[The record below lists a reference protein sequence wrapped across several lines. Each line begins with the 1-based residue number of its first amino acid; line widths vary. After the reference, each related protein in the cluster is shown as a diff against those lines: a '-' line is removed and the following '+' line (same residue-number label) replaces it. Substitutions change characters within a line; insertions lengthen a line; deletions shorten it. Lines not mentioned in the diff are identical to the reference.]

1 MGDSF
6 ILRKRYNQSG
16 VRSLELG
23 VILLEKIL
31 ENKISPNSR
40 LLTPNSKLPY
50 LCRFYGKKTNRS
62 FSHTGL

>member
-23 VILLEKIL
+23 VILLEK
-31 ENKISPNSR
+31 NP
-40 LLTPNSKLPY
+40 
-50 LCRFYGKKTNRS
+50 GKQNIP
-62 FSHTGL
+62 